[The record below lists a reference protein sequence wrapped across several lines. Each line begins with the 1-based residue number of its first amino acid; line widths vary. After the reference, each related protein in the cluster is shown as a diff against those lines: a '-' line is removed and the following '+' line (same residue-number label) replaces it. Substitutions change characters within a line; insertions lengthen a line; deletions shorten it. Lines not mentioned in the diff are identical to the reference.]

1 MAVQGMA
8 HFRPCDAVQQECSF
22 VILLIV
28 VLGVFIWFNEM
39 PVPSVV
45 KGWNVREVCV
55 GVSTLFH
62 VDQS

>member
-1 MAVQGMA
+1 MAVQGVA
-8 HFRPCDAVQQECSF
+8 HLGPCHAVQQEYVRVTMC
-22 VILLIV
+22 IV

-55 GVSTLFH
+55 GVGALF
-62 VDQS
+62 